1 MTEEKTPVK
10 KNSFQEIKKES
21 IEKLA
26 TLITSAF
33 GLVAALAWN
42 SAILKI
48 FSVIFGS
55 SSDLLAL
62 ILYAV
67 LVTVIAVIATIY
79 VGRVAGR
86 LKGSD

>member
-1 MTEEKTPVK
+1 MTEPEGEEKKT
-10 KNSFQEIKKES
+10 NSFEEIKRES

-55 SSDLLAL
+55 SSDLLAMV
-62 ILYAV
+62 LYAV
-67 LVTVIAVIATIY
+67 IVTVIAVVITIY
-79 VGRVAGR
+79 IGRVAGKMK
-86 LKGSD
+86 KG